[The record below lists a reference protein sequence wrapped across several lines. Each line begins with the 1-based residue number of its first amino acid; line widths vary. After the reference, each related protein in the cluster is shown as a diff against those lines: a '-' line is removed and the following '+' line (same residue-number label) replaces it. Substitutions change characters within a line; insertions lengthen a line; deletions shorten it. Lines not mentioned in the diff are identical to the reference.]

1 MLAARRAARRG
12 LESCSVPYCTE
23 YGKKLSGCTHAMC
36 EKCVFDSIG
45 AMDFDELQPRF
56 AFKCA
61 ICRYRYSVGA
71 ETTKTLMG
79 KFVPTTR
86 RKEME
91 CGCPD
96 DCGKTYMVTHRPC
109 SYGCF
114 DCAESRLV
122 LDLLSIHGHH
132 LVSESVATDSE
143 TAEVDPAIDTSRQWG
158 DSEVAPNADATDAP
172 FEQNEFG
179 GMEPETQGTRNV
191 FTEEAVASPTP
202 EARENDMCKVAAPR
216 QTGALLPEVCHLSSM
231 D

>member
-23 YGKKLSGCTHAMC
+23 YGKKLNGCSHAMC
-36 EKCVFDSIG
+36 EKCVFNSIG
-45 AMDFDELQPRF
+45 ALDFDELQPRF

-71 ETTKTLMG
+71 ETTKTLMA

-91 CGCPD
+91 CACPD

-114 DCAESRLV
+114 DCAESKLV
-122 LDLLSIHGHH
+122 LDLLSIHGHPPGQRTRGH
-132 LVSESVATDSE
+132 L
-143 TAEVDPAIDTSRQWG
+143 
-158 DSEVAPNADATDAP
+158 
-172 FEQNEFG
+172 FG
-179 GMEPETQGTRNV
+179 GR
-191 FTEEAVASPTP
+191 
-202 EARENDMCKVAAPR
+202 
-216 QTGALLPEVCHLSSM
+216 
-231 D
+231 